1 MNDYGLNYSALMMGL
16 LDFLGRDPDTFYH
29 VREIS
34 RLTGISVGAV
44 SITLRGMES
53 THMVDG
59 VEKGGLKLYRFNMF
73 NPVSRQFKVLF
84 TITWIRGLV
93 EELREHSLR
102 IILYGSS
109 AEGTDAKDSDIDLF
123 VETQDP
129 RLARTIVRKW
139 QDRLEKQYNRTLSP
153 LIVDP
158 IEMARLRRQ
167 DKPLIENIY
176 RGRIL
181 WPHD

>member
-34 RLTGISVGAV
+34 RLTGVSVGAV
-44 SITLRGMES
+44 SITLRAMES
-53 THMVDG
+53 THMVEG
-59 VEKGGLKLYRFNMF
+59 IEKGGLKLYRFNMF

-84 TITWIRGLV
+84 TITRLRGLV

-109 AEGTDAKDSDIDLF
+109 ADGTDTKDSDSDVFI
-123 VETQDP
+123 ETQDP
-129 RLARTIVRKW
+129 RLAKTIVRKW
-139 QDRLEKQYNRTLSP
+139 QERLEKQYNMTLSA
-153 LIVDP
+153 LIADP

-181 WPHD
+181 WQRD

>member
-44 SITLRGMES
+44 SMTLHGMES

-59 VEKGGLKLYRFNMF
+59 IEKGGLKLYRFNMH

-129 RLARTIVRKW
+129 RLARTIVRRW
-139 QDRLEKQYNRTLSP
+139 QDRFEKQYNRTLSP

-176 RGRIL
+176 RGRTL
-181 WPHD
+181 WPRD